1 MEPAARKANG
11 STYAIGDVQGCFEP
25 LERLLER
32 VRFGPGDRAWL
43 VGDLVNRG
51 PRSLDVL
58 RWAIGLGERATV
70 VLGNHELSLLACA
83 VGARELRK
91 RDTFEDVLH
100 ADDADERPDQEARG
114 RAEEVA
120 RRQRKRHRHSFLTN
134 GATR

>member
-1 MEPAARKANG
+1 MEAGAKKANG
-11 STYAIGDVQGCFEP
+11 ATYAIGDIQGCFET

-58 RWAIGLGERATV
+58 RWASELGDRATV

-83 VGARELRK
+83 VGAGELRK
-91 RDTFEDVLH
+91 RDTFEDVLN
-100 ADDADERPDQEARG
+100 ADDANEIVDWLIHRPFL
-114 RAEEVA
+114 
-120 RRQRKRHRHSFLTN
+120 HREGN
-134 GATR
+134 A